1 MKPSRYNFFYPY
13 KPDSNKH
20 IAYNSFSNALALME
34 TRQYDEYRLFEKDNE
49 HPLANAFIKDL
60 RKGHFVVD
68 DEVDELALIRHR
80 LLKGRYGSSGLGLT
94 IAPTSDC
101 NFRCV
106 YCYEKDSMHHATMAE
121 ETQQAIINFIE
132 DRAPNLSDLH
142 ISWFGGEPLLAL
154 DIIENMTKRILS
166 LAEEYKFLY
175 SASIVTNGYLLSPE
189 NARRMLDCKIASCQV
204 TIDGEAETHNAR
216 RPHASGSDTYD
227 VIIKNLQAVKD
238 ILPFII
244 LRVNIDKENTDAIS
258 HVIETLKELQ
268 LNNVNAYPAPI
279 LDTNGCYSAGACLS
293 SSEFFR
299 FEYDFIKASRD
310 HNRMLQKYPAIL
322 CRACGAD
329 DSSAYV
335 IDADGKLYKC
345 WSDIGISELSFGS
358 VAKGVLNPMNEILYI
373 KNDPTHDTKCSKC
386 KFLPICLGGCPHDQ
400 RTGKAG
406 RCLRYKYLHKLYME
420 DIAKIMN
427 EKK

>member
-34 TRQYDEYRLFEKDNE
+34 TRQYDEYRL
-49 HPLANAFIKDL
+49 
-60 RKGHFVVD
+60 
-68 DEVDELALIRHR
+68 
-80 LLKGRYGSSGLGLT
+80 
-94 IAPTSDC
+94 
-101 NFRCV
+101 
-106 YCYEKDSMHHATMAE
+106 
-121 ETQQAIINFIE
+121 
-132 DRAPNLSDLH
+132 
-142 ISWFGGEPLLAL
+142 
-154 DIIENMTKRILS
+154 IENMTKRILS

-244 LRVNIDKENTDAIS
+244 LRVNIDKEKTDAIS

-310 HNRMLQKYPAIL
+310 HNRMLQKYTAITQ
-322 CRACGAD
+322 
-329 DSSAYV
+329 
-335 IDADGKLYKC
+335 
-345 WSDIGISELSFGS
+345 
-358 VAKGVLNPMNEILYI
+358 VLIR
-373 KNDPTHDTKCSKC
+373 K
-386 KFLPICLGGCPHDQ
+386 
-400 RTGKAG
+400 
-406 RCLRYKYLHKLYME
+406 
-420 DIAKIMN
+420 
-427 EKK
+427 